1 LFLNSSLFRSFFIG
15 GFECSSHRVR
25 SGKRLDL
32 LAATQHHTALHVL
45 ADYQRLQAQGIL
57 TVREGLRWHLIE
69 TKPGFYDFSS
79 VRPMLAA
86 AQATGMQIIWDLFHY
101 GWPDDLDIFAPA
113 FIDRFAN
120 LTRAFTQLLADETDT
135 NPLIVPVNE
144 ISFVAWAGGD
154 VAYMNPFAQGRD
166 SELKIQLIRA
176 SIAATEAV
184 WQILPQARI
193 VQIEPVIN
201 IVASP
206 DRPQGHHEAEAY
218 RLAQYQSLDVLAGR
232 LWPEVGGQEKYLDI
246 IGVNYYPINQWFNHG
261 RTIHRHEPQYK
272 PFRHILAEV
281 YSRYQRPLFIAETG
295 TEGWMRP
302 GWLQYVSNET
312 RAAISVGTPVEGI
325 CLYPILNHPGWDNE
339 RYCPNGLWDYVDEQG
354 ERPIYAP
361 LARELRTQQRLF
373 AQMAPSSM
381 TEARSFDPI
390 NGAATKATPSK
401 LAVISGVSRLPRAP
415 TICLFTDSLALP
427 GIGEHMLAIASE
439 LSRVYP
445 LLFVCPANPKGDYV
459 LDRAAKLGC
468 KLLSLDLRDERAAS
482 ALLRRH
488 LRKSDVEIFHA
499 HAGGN
504 WEGHLG
510 ISVAREVGVRVVI
523 RTEHLPYLLS
533 DTAERLAYA
542 KVLQA
547 VDQLICV
554 SNAAYRSYL
563 HAGVPA
569 EKLKVIR
576 NGICVPAPS
585 RDRAGLR
592 AQLGL
597 PPTAKIILTVAGL
610 NEQKGHRYL
619 VEAMPT
625 VLQHEPDARFVWVGE
640 GPLEAELC
648 QQIQAIGIDPAHVV
662 FAGYRRDVP
671 ELLGA
676 ADLFVLP
683 SLFEGLP
690 LVVLEA
696 MAIGV
701 PVVATQVGG
710 TREAIEDG
718 VTGRLVPAYNSSALA
733 AAIVEVFTQPNTVD
747 NWCQAS
753 RERIDRRFSSARMV
767 GEMVT
772 IYERMRKQPRIVE
785 PEPKRPVNLQPAPI
799 SRVCSR

>member
-1 LFLNSSLFRSFFIG
+1 
-15 GFECSSHRVR
+15 
-25 SGKRLDL
+25 LDL
-32 LAATQHHTALHVL
+32 LAATQHHTPPQVL
-45 ADYQRLQAQGIL
+45 ADYQRLHAQGIL

-69 TKPGFYDFSS
+69 TKPGVYDFSS

-86 AQATGMQIIWDLFHY
+86 AQATGIQIIWDLFHY

-113 FIDRFAN
+113 FVDRFAS
-120 LTRAFTQLLADETDT
+120 LTRAFTQVLVDETDIT
-135 NPLIVPVNE
+135 PLIVPVNE

-166 SELKIQLIRA
+166 SELKLQLIRA
-176 SIAATEAV
+176 SIASTEAV
-184 WQILPQARI
+184 WQSLPNARI

-201 IVASP
+201 IVAPP
-206 DRPQGHHEAEAY
+206 DRPQERDEAEAY
-218 RLAQYQSLDVLAGR
+218 RLAQYQSLDILAGR

-261 RTIHRHEPQYK
+261 RTIHRHEAEYK

-281 YSRYQRPLFIAETG
+281 YNRYQRPLFIAETG

-302 GWLQYVSNET
+302 GWLHYVSNET
-312 RAAISVGTPVEGI
+312 RAAMSAGTPVQGI

-339 RYCPNGLWDYVDEQG
+339 RYCPNGLWDYADEQG

-361 LARELRTQQRLF
+361 LARELRTQQSLF
-373 AQMAPSSM
+373 AQMAPSS
-381 TEARSFDPI
+381 TAKTRLFEPT
-390 NGAATKATPSK
+390 NGAVTKATPAK
-401 LAVISGVSRLPRAP
+401 IVPTNGVSRLPSAP

-439 LSRVYP
+439 LIRVYP

-468 KLLSLDLRDERAAS
+468 KVVSLDMRDEHAAA

-488 LRKSDVEIFHA
+488 LRKLEVEIFHA
-499 HAGGN
+499 HAGKN

-510 ISVAREVGVRVVI
+510 IFVAREVGVPVVI

-533 DTAERLAYA
+533 DAAERRAYA
-542 KVLQA
+542 KVVQT

-554 SNAAYRSYL
+554 SKAAYHSYL

-597 PPTAKIILTVAGL
+597 PSTAKIILTVAGL

-640 GPLEAELC
+640 GPLEAELR
-648 QQIQAIGIDPAHVV
+648 QQIQAIGIDPAHVL

-696 MAIGV
+696 MALGI

-733 AAIVEVFTQPNTVD
+733 AAMIEVFTQPNMVD

-772 IYERMRKQPRIVE
+772 SYEHLRKQPRIVA
-785 PEPKRPVNLQPAPI
+785 PEPKRLVNLQPAPYI
-799 SRVCSR
+799 QGVQSLNRQEMSG